1 MKKLLF
7 SLAVILVLGVGCGAT
22 TATDESP
29 VVTSSQANTETIT
42 AGDSSVSSPSESD
55 AAVVAVTGHTLTLHS
70 IDAEDGNMRPG
81 GFPLDCDGLI
91 VGDDSLNEARQAFL
105 SFDISEI
112 PAGATVKSASLD
124 VGVGTKEGYP
134 FALAPVGVDCSP
146 GLGLLG
152 IYDCQYGAS
161 VSAYDRQWGPSS
173 YMSREDFTLGF
184 PSDAIKTY
192 SASSPPAGPFSNA
205 ALTSA
210 LQARVN
216 EGDSRFRLR
225 LQFEEQTNY
234 NVKID
239 ALVLANPELVVTYED

>member
-42 AGDSSVSSPSESD
+42 AGDSSTPSSSESN
-55 AAVVAVTGHTLTLHS
+55 AAVVTVTGHTLMLHS
-70 IDAEDGNMRPG
+70 IDAEDGNIRPG
-81 GFPLDCDGLI
+81 GFALDCDGLI
-91 VGDDSLNEARQAFL
+91 VGDDGLNEARQAFL
-105 SFDISEI
+105 SFDISGI
-112 PAGATVKSASLD
+112 PAGASIKSASLD
-124 VGVGTKEGYP
+124 IGVGTKEGYP
-134 FALAPVGVDCSP
+134 FALAPAGVDCSA

-152 IYDCQYGAS
+152 VYACQYGTS
-161 VSAYDRQWGPSS
+161 VSAYDKQWGPSS
-173 YMSREDFTLGF
+173 YLSPEDFTVGF
-184 PSDAIKTY
+184 PSGGIKTY

-216 EGDSRFRLR
+216 EGDSRFQLR
-225 LQFEEQTNY
+225 LQFQEQTNY

-239 ALVLANPELVVTYED
+239 ALVLANPELVITYED